1 MTKTLAERFWSK
13 VQTTPT
19 CWIWTG
25 SRNPNGYG
33 ILSIAKPAGGR
44 TTVGAH
50 RVAYELLVGPIAHE
64 LDHLCRVRHCVNP
77 AHMEVVTRLEN
88 VQRSSHGNQTH
99 CKRGHPLSGDNL
111 KIIVNRAGQ
120 RRCRICARAR
130 WGVYSK
136 LRKAH
141 LRNASTVRHRRADIF
156 ERDGYVCQL
165 CGEPI
170 DMTIKTPDPG
180 SASIDHIIP
189 VCRGGTDDPENVH
202 AAHLGCNFKKG
213 RAVA

>member
-77 AHMEVVTRLEN
+77 AHMEVETCTPRTWVATSR
-88 VQRSSHGNQTH
+88 
-99 CKRGHPLSGDNL
+99 
-111 KIIVNRAGQ
+111 RAG
-120 RRCRICARAR
+120 RWRDLCANTE
-130 WGVYSK
+130 W
-136 LRKAH
+136 
-141 LRNASTVRHRRADIF
+141 
-156 ERDGYVCQL
+156 
-165 CGEPI
+165 
-170 DMTIKTPDPG
+170 
-180 SASIDHIIP
+180 
-189 VCRGGTDDPENVH
+189 
-202 AAHLGCNFKKG
+202 
-213 RAVA
+213 